1 VTILPLILAGAVLL
15 PVQQEAPHA
24 GALIDLAF
32 TGSREML
39 VAQVRL
45 YPDATREAL
54 QDLLRQ
60 SVISQEGRKTPGGQ
74 GEEGEGLESAI
85 RLARAYFEVWT
96 DPFLIQEVQRF
107 KEWSLPDRRAKFL
120 ADSLRNE
127 GNDVYLAEGVSP
139 AMDLWRSSLHE
150 SESLKDLS
158 GMAKSMGNL
167 GAGFYVAGEPDSARA
182 YLTAAY
188 EGATEV
194 GDFRT
199 AASAVTNLAN
209 LAFDDGNLREAADL
223 YTQAV
228 VILSRTGEH
237 RHLSA
242 AQHNLALVSMDLGDL
257 RGARDAL
264 EGSIRLS
271 RLHGYPEDEAEGLA
285 SLADVAQAEGEYQ
298 EAAELLDRALILSED
313 TGSRVAEAGVK
324 HSMGLLNLA
333 RGDYRKA
340 EGRLEQSVAAYT
352 ELGRLPDAVDVRQD
366 LARARVA
373 AGDLRG
379 GLREVQEAESLAA
392 SLALGP
398 LYLADLA
405 LTAADL
411 NLAINE
417 LPAALGLFRRAHE
430 SYAAVNDFV
439 GQAEALE
446 GQGFLFLV
454 REDYQE
460 ARDLLERALQL
471 RNAANPVDPRASA
484 LTRLY
489 LAAAEEELGE
499 VDAARSTLRR
509 AEESLAAV
517 GDPVGE
523 AAVLATLGGLES
535 RNGAQQAALA
545 LYTRGLGV
553 LGGRAAPDVE
563 WRLRAGR
570 GQILQ
575 ETRNFEEA
583 ARELQSALASIVR
596 SADLLPLESRSG
608 FRADKTEVY
617 HRLTEVL
624 LSLGDVDS
632 AFRASEGARTH
643 RNLATLMGARIVPPS
658 EVSGDLVDRQQ
669 DLSRRIGDLTLRLRW
684 GGLPRPGLRETPGS
698 VLLSSSDLRAALGR
712 SQSEYLELLRE
723 IRRLSPGFSTLVDP
737 VSTSV
742 DEVSSLLTPDQA
754 LIEYLV
760 SDEGTVVFVVTA
772 DTSVALRLEVGRE
785 PLGDMVDFARG
796 VIANGGREGNGQL
809 WRPTL
814 RRLYET
820 LIRPVEDTGLLRDRP
835 SLIIVPHGEL
845 HYLPFQALL
854 RSPDDSFL
862 AERYAV
868 SYAPSAGAWVRLVGP
883 SPEEGSAEQA
893 APVTLPGTRVLA
905 MAPRVEELP
914 GSRYEVE
921 VIGRLFQGEATVLI
935 GEDASKAAFW
945 DAAPLYD
952 IIHLATFGVLN
963 KANPLFSFVEMGETG
978 GDPGFLE
985 AHEIYGLGLKAR
997 LLTLSACETAM
1008 GSGGLWDVPPG
1019 DDWISLSAAFL
1030 GAGVE
1035 TVLASLWKVEDLA
1048 TAELMQRFYRHLVA
1062 GAGMEE
1068 ALALAQRELILNPD
1082 TAHPFFWAGFQL
1094 LGRGGAL

>member
-1 VTILPLILAGAVLL
+1 MRR
-15 PVQQEAPHA
+15 
-24 GALIDLAF
+24 
-32 TGSREML
+32 GSRI
-39 VAQVRL
+39 
-45 YPDATREAL
+45 AL
-54 QDLLRQ
+54 EIYL
-60 SVISQEGRKTPGGQ
+60 S
-74 GEEGEGLESAI
+74 SA
-85 RLARAYFEVWT
+85 Y
-96 DPFLIQEVQRF
+96 
-107 KEWSLPDRRAKFL
+107 K
-120 ADSLRNE
+120 
-127 GNDVYLAEGVSP
+127 
-139 AMDLWRSSLHE
+139 
-150 SESLKDLS
+150 
-158 GMAKSMGNL
+158 
-167 GAGFYVAGEPDSARA
+167 
-182 YLTAAY
+182 
-188 EGATEV
+188 GATEV

-209 LAFDDGNLREAADL
+209 LAFDEGDLPDAAEL

-257 RGARDAL
+257 RGAREAL
-264 EGSIRLS
+264 EQSIQLS

-285 SLADVAQAEGEYQ
+285 SLADVAQAEGEYR

-313 TGSRVAEAGVK
+313 TGSRVAEAGVR
-324 HSMGLLNLA
+324 HGMGLLNLA

-340 EGRLEQSVAAYT
+340 EDLLEQAVAIYT

-379 GLREVQEAESLAA
+379 GLREVQEAEFLAA

-417 LPAALGLFRRAHE
+417 LPAALGLFRQAHE
-430 SYAAVNDFV
+430 SYAAMSDLV

-446 GQGFLFLV
+446 GQGFLFIV

-471 RNAANPVDPRASA
+471 RNAASPMDPRASA

-489 LAAAEEELGE
+489 LAAAEEEMGE

-509 AEESLAAV
+509 ADESLAAI
-517 GDPVGE
+517 GDAVGE

-535 RNGAQQAALA
+535 RAGAQQAALS
-545 LYTRGLGV
+545 LYTRGLEI
-553 LGGRAAPDVE
+553 LGERVAPEVE

-570 GQILQ
+570 GKVLQ
-575 ETRNFEEA
+575 EIRDFEGA
-583 ARELQSALASIVR
+583 ARELR
-596 SADLLPLESRSG
+596 SAVAAIERSAELLPLESRSG

-617 HRLTEVL
+617 HLLTEVL

-632 AFRASEGARTH
+632 AFEASESAKTGRT
-643 RNLATLMGARIVPPS
+643 LATMMGARIVPPS
-658 EVSGDLVDRQQ
+658 EVPEDLLDRQQ

-698 VLLSSSDLRAALGR
+698 VLLSPSDLRAALGR
-712 SQSEYLELLRE
+712 SQSEYLELLGE
-723 IRRLSPGFSTLVDP
+723 IRKLSPGFSSLVDP

-760 SDEGTVVFVVTA
+760 SDESTIVFVVTA

-796 VIANGGREGNGQL
+796 VIAKGGQGETGFL

-820 LIRPVEDTGLLRDRP
+820 LMRPVEETGLLRDRP

-862 AERYAV
+862 AERYTV
-868 SYAPSAGAWVRLVGP
+868 SYAPSAGSWVRLVGL
-883 SPEEGSAEQA
+883 SPREGRGEQSALVTQPA
-893 APVTLPGTRVLA
+893 ARVLA

-921 VIGRLFQGEATVLI
+921 VIGRLFQDEATVLI
-935 GEDASKAAFW
+935 GEEASKAAFRS
-945 DAAPLYD
+945 AAPRYD

-963 KANPLFSFVEMGETG
+963 KANPLFSFVELGETG

-997 LLTLSACETAM
+997 LLTLSACETAV

-1019 DDWISLSAAFL
+1019 DDWISLAGAFM

-1035 TVLASLWKVEDLA
+1035 SVLASLWQVEDLA

-1062 GAGMEE
+1062 GADMDE
-1068 ALALAQRELILNPD
+1068 ALALAQRELISNPD
-1082 TAHPFFWAGFQL
+1082 TAHPFYWAGFQL